1 MKTNRFRGTLVAAL
15 LMGSVSLWAADEKK
29 PAAAPKPA
37 AKPAAAPKAAA
48 PAAARPAG
56 GAPGAAGRPAGA
68 VAGAPGR
75 PAGGAAGA
83 PGAAGRPA
91 GAPGAAVGGAAAG
104 RANPAAGREVGGRP
118 GGGGAAPGNRALP
131 AGHKEVALRGGG
143 SAHVDERGRVREV
156 HRDNMDVH
164 RGVNGNRRV
173 EGRLPDGRRVVVGR
187 GREGYV
193 SGRYAYGG
201 HEFAHRTYYEHGR
214 AYDRFY
220 RGYPYHGVY
229 LEGYAPVRYYAPAY
243 YGWAYNPWAAPIA
256 YSWGWVG
263 NPWAVYYGGYFTPY
277 PVYPSASLWL
287 TDYLISTS
295 LQAQYEANVAAANG
309 AALAAYTTPPA
320 PLTPDVKQMIAAE
333 VQRQLALEN
342 AEAQQVAK
350 GAEPDPASSGIAR
363 MLQDG
368 MPHVFVAGSELDV
381 TDSSGQECSLAQGD
395 VVQLNT
401 PPPADSPAATLI
413 VMASKPRECPR
424 GSSVTVQLTDL
435 QEMQNHMRQ
444 TIDSGLG
451 DLQTNAGKGGLPAVP
466 VAAKA
471 APTPAPFAALAPPPD
486 PSAAQVIAQQAQEAD
501 KAEQEAGSAQ
511 LPDAG
516 NAAATVAPVAAP
528 PPPAPEPA
536 TISKGMTIAQA
547 TTILGQPKTILDL
560 GGGKKIYVFKDVKL
574 TFGAD
579 GKMTSA
585 E

>member
-1 MKTNRFRGTLVAAL
+1 MNTNRFRGTLVTAL
-15 LMGSVSLWAADEKK
+15 LVGCVSLWAADEKK
-29 PAAAPKPA
+29 PVPAAKPA

-48 PAAARPAG
+48 APAGGRAGAPAARPAG
-56 GAPGAAGRPAGA
+56 APAAGERSGERGAAPGGAAGRATP
-68 VAGAPGR
+68 
-75 PAGGAAGA
+75 
-83 PGAAGRPA
+83 
-91 GAPGAAVGGAAAG
+91 
-104 RANPAAGREVGGRP
+104 AGREVGGRP
-118 GGGGAAPGNRALP
+118 GGAPGGGAVGNRALP

-143 SAHVDERGRVREV
+143 SAHVDDRGRVREV
-156 HRDNMDVH
+156 HRDNMDVR
-164 RGVNGNRRV
+164 RGMNGNRHV

-256 YSWGWVG
+256 YSWGWAG

-309 AALAAYTTPPA
+309 AAPAAYAAPPT
-320 PLTPDVKQMIAAE
+320 PLTPDVKQMISAE

-381 TDSSGQECSLAQGD
+381 TDTSGQECSLAQGD
-395 VVQLNT
+395 VVQLNA
-401 PPPADSPAATLI
+401 PPPPDSPAATL
-413 VMASKPRECPR
+413 VVLASKPRECPR

-486 PSAAQVIAQQAQEAD
+486 PNAAQVIAQEAQDAD
-501 KAEQEAGSAQ
+501 KAEQEASGSAQ
-511 LPDAG
+511 PADAPG
-516 NAAATVAPVAAP
+516 AAPATIAPVAAP
-528 PPPAPEPA
+528 PAPAAEPT

-547 TTILGQPKTILDL
+547 TAALGQPKTIIDA
-560 GGGKKIYVFKDVKL
+560 GAGKKIYVFKDVKL